1 MQDNS
6 ALGDANI
13 TQGGNVA
20 NSTMHA
26 HPSALAAALPSVMTG
41 QELCSDL
48 LLQQLLYYNLF
59 AAPVWLL
66 TVGVRTHLKARSA
79 TRRAAPSG
87 SLTAAWWQID
97 TAEICAQHAT

>member
-13 TQGGNVA
+13 THGGNVA
-20 NSTMHA
+20 NPTRQA

-79 TRRAAPSG
+79 TKRAAPSG